1 MLFIGGRGWGK
12 EVIKNASSLKPS
24 PPAKNAGGEGASSY
38 KFCTFTTRSPIR
50 NFSLSFDLS
59 KGIAAVIVLK

>member
-24 PPAKNAGGEGASSY
+24 PPAKNAGGEGARKKLTY
-38 KFCTFTTRSPIR
+38 
-50 NFSLSFDLS
+50 
-59 KGIAAVIVLK
+59 